1 MLDSFPLT
9 ANAKIDRKALPTPD
23 GSGLSRQEYEAPQGE
38 LEQTLATIWQELLQ
52 VEKVSRWD
60 NFFDLGG
67 HSLLAVQLVSRIET
81 VFSKKIT
88 PRSVFDSPVLSD
100 LAHTIDREDDYHSI
114 AIVPVD
120 REQPLSLSYAQKRLW
135 LLDRIGGLGAAY
147 HMPLKLALEGDV
159 NLEKLDVA
167 LHEILRRHESL
178 RTVFQEV
185 DGEPVQ
191 VIRPPPQSSL
201 SVVDVSEQTPEEQK
215 TALLTIARQ
224 EAQAP
229 FDLSADLMMRW
240 KWVRQTPVRH
250 VLFITMHHIASDG
263 WSMPIVFKELKV
275 LYERS
280 VRGESSPLP
289 ALSIQYGDY
298 AQWQAQRLQGAE
310 FEASVS
316 YWQQALTAAPGI
328 HRLPTDYLRPNK
340 QSYQGARVEQ
350 RLPVALQKQLHAL
363 ARTSDSTLFIVLET
377 VFALLLLKRSGEH
390 DILIGSPTANR
401 THHSLEPLIGFF
413 VNMLV
418 LRTKIE
424 GNPDFSTLL
433 AQANRQSISAYEN
446 QSVPFDYLVDVLQPS
461 RSLAHHPVF
470 QIEFALQNTIQVQPH
485 CSLGKVEVIA
495 SALNSE
501 STKFDL
507 SAHFRETE
515 TGLQGYW
522 EYSTDLFEHTTVEQ
536 LAQDY
541 ESLLRRVV
549 DQPRLSV
556 NALCAPIDSVKAD
569 AFYIASTFTIEPIGP
584 YLRTLGVAFKRKVDI
599 NFAPFNQ
606 VLQLLADPGSAL
618 YGGQAHKVLFIRW
631 QDWAGDWS
639 NAPIRLYENGSL
651 FLRSLESVL
660 EAVGVTVI
668 ECSVSAELGH
678 NETAMGYVSEL
689 SQSLQRLGASSTG
702 LTVLKMESI
711 NQLYAL
717 KDYAAAQLDKQASVP
732 YQEVAYAA
740 LSVQLWR
747 SYYSRVSPPRK
758 VIVVDC
764 DNTLWRGV
772 CGEDAVAGVEID
784 AHYRGVQSFLLQQKQ
799 RGYVLALCSN
809 NIAEDVD
816 AVFATHPQMLL
827 SKSDLVAEQID
838 CSPKSSNLKTIAEQL
853 NVELDSLIFIDDDAV
868 QCAEVQSRCAG
879 VHVVHLP
886 QDEASRVAYLSRS
899 WLFDRADT
907 GSTVAMDRTH
917 LDNKA
922 REDSNDSKE
931 SKEEFYRSVPTRL
944 NTTEV
949 HRLLNDLECLEE
961 SARIQ
966 GTAGST
972 LGAVSKAVR
981 YVRPETLMETQLATI
996 WSQVLAIP
1004 EGLIGRRHDFFALG
1018 GHSLQAVQLLAKIE
1032 QRLSRSLSIDA
1043 IFAHPVLSQLA
1054 ERLETLETQAYVAI
1068 KSVDRDQPL
1077 PLSWS
1082 QQRLWFIAQ
1091 LDEQASL
1098 AYHMP
1103 VSVRLTGE
1111 LNQEALDQTLSTLL
1125 ERHEVLRTTIVQNDA
1140 GEPSQAIH
1148 PETSFALS
1156 RVDLSG
1162 VNREEQGQ
1170 RLAEIGQVEAQTS
1183 FDFEQGPLIR
1193 GQLIDLGVNEQD
1205 KPEYVLLA
1213 TMHHIV
1219 SDGWSMGIFSREIT
1233 ALYAAYSSGKENP
1246 LAPLEIQYAD
1256 YAHWQRSTLAEEG
1269 LGEQLSYWQGQL
1281 SDALELLTLPWD
1293 RARPAQQDYRG
1304 GYVGIHLG
1312 EELTEQL
1319 NTLAK
1324 SKGMTL
1330 YMVLLCAW
1338 GMLLSRLS
1346 GQETVVIATP
1356 VANRGRLELKDQIG
1370 FFVNILAIRIDID
1383 PAKSL
1388 AAHLDEVR
1396 EQTLNAYAHQD
1407 VPFDMVVE
1415 KIQPARSLSYGPVC
1429 QAAFTFDN
1437 GLYEDDI
1444 DLVDIA
1450 LSDVALLDGTV
1461 HPNVQSQYDIAL
1473 MLRELNS
1480 GEDAVIQGEVVYAS
1494 ALFDEQTIERWTEY
1508 LVRLLKGLV
1517 QEHRQ
1522 AESVGLV
1529 PILSDAEQEVLVYR
1543 FNGTEAYYPKDKCI
1557 HELFEEQ
1564 VAQNPHAIALVSED
1578 KALSYDQLNKKANQF
1593 AHELVGLGVQPDSL
1607 VGFCLDRSAEA
1618 IVGLLGILKAGG
1630 AYLPLDPSYP
1640 EDRLRYMIEDSG
1652 ISTLVTQ
1659 LDLFVYL
1666 PVSDQQIICVDLE
1679 DAVSDQPTTNIPPEN
1694 RRLSSSNLAYVMY
1707 TSGTTG
1713 RPKGTL
1719 IEHRAVVS
1727 LVVNNT
1733 YVPLTTTTR
1742 FLQGATL
1749 SFDAATLEVWGAL
1762 LNGGQ
1767 LAIFS
1772 NRYVSSKELGDF
1784 ISTRSVNTAILTTGL
1799 FDQFVSTYAK
1809 PLDGLD
1815 YLIFGGEA
1823 ANPSAVS
1830 SMKERNPKMSLI
1842 NAYGPAENTTITTCY
1857 AVPKDWKEGEKLPI
1871 GSQINARKV
1880 YILDKSGIPSPVGVV
1895 GELYVGGAGIAREY
1909 LNLPE
1914 LTAER
1919 FITNPFSED
1928 PAERLYK
1935 TGDLGRWNK
1944 EGTIEFFGRNDS
1956 QVKIR
1961 GFRIELSEMESWLR
1975 EQTGIDDVLVVVS
1988 GEGNAKQL
1996 VGYVTAEVE
2005 GDLQL
2010 GVIHSAIRVSLP
2022 EYMIPSELILLES
2035 FPLTANG
2042 KIDRKALPE
2051 PDGSGLSRPEY
2062 EAPEGETEQAL
2073 ATIWR
2078 NLLQV
2083 EQVGRGDNY
2092 FDLGG
2097 HSLLAVQ
2104 LVSRIEQGLSRTLS
2118 LKTLFDRPVLSD
2130 LACELEDSVDHE
2142 YIAIERVDRE
2152 QPLPLSWSQ
2161 QRLWFIAQLD
2171 EQASLAY
2178 HMPVSVRLTGE
2189 LNQAALDQTLST
2201 LLERHEVLRT
2211 TFVQNEAGEP
2221 IQVIHSETS
2230 FALSRVDLSGV
2241 NRKEQG
2247 QRIADLEQVESE
2259 TAFDLENGPLIRGR
2273 LIDLGINNEQ
2283 EPEYVLLATMHHIVS
2298 DGWSMGI
2305 FSREIT
2311 ALYTAYLSGKENPL
2325 APLEIQYADYAH
2337 WQRSTLAEEGLGE
2350 QLSYWQGQLSDVP
2363 ELLTLPWDRARPAQQ
2378 DYRGGSVDIQ
2388 LGEELTK
2395 QLSALAQSKGM
2406 TLYMV
2411 LLSAWGMLLSRLSG
2425 QETVVVGTP
2434 VANRPREELEGL
2446 IGFFV
2451 NTLAIRLDVDTQSRS
2466 LSAIILMTSKRSHC
2480 SAPMII
2486 RTCRLSR
2493 WWN

>member
-1 MLDSFPLT
+1 
-9 ANAKIDRKALPTPD
+9 
-23 GSGLSRQEYEAPQGE
+23 
-38 LEQTLATIWQELLQ
+38 
-52 VEKVSRWD
+52 
-60 NFFDLGG
+60 
-67 HSLLAVQLVSRIET
+67 
-81 VFSKKIT
+81 
-88 PRSVFDSPVLSD
+88 
-100 LAHTIDREDDYHSI
+100 
-114 AIVPVD
+114 
-120 REQPLSLSYAQKRLW
+120 
-135 LLDRIGGLGAAY
+135 
-147 HMPLKLALEGDV
+147 
-159 NLEKLDVA
+159 
-167 LHEILRRHESL
+167 
-178 RTVFQEV
+178 
-185 DGEPVQ
+185 
-191 VIRPPPQSSL
+191 
-201 SVVDVSEQTPEEQK
+201 
-215 TALLTIARQ
+215 
-224 EAQAP
+224 
-229 FDLSADLMMRW
+229 
-240 KWVRQTPVRH
+240 
-250 VLFITMHHIASDG
+250 
-263 WSMPIVFKELKV
+263 
-275 LYERS
+275 
-280 VRGESSPLP
+280 
-289 ALSIQYGDY
+289 
-298 AQWQAQRLQGAE
+298 
-310 FEASVS
+310 
-316 YWQQALTAAPGI
+316 
-328 HRLPTDYLRPNK
+328 
-340 QSYQGARVEQ
+340 
-350 RLPVALQKQLHAL
+350 
-363 ARTSDSTLFIVLET
+363 
-377 VFALLLLKRSGEH
+377 
-390 DILIGSPTANR
+390 
-401 THHSLEPLIGFF
+401 
-413 VNMLV
+413 
-418 LRTKIE
+418 
-424 GNPDFSTLL
+424 
-433 AQANRQSISAYEN
+433 
-446 QSVPFDYLVDVLQPS
+446 
-461 RSLAHHPVF
+461 
-470 QIEFALQNTIQVQPH
+470 
-485 CSLGKVEVIA
+485 
-495 SALNSE
+495 
-501 STKFDL
+501 
-507 SAHFRETE
+507 
-515 TGLQGYW
+515 
-522 EYSTDLFEHTTVEQ
+522 
-536 LAQDY
+536 
-541 ESLLRRVV
+541 
-549 DQPRLSV
+549 
-556 NALCAPIDSVKAD
+556 
-569 AFYIASTFTIEPIGP
+569 
-584 YLRTLGVAFKRKVDI
+584 
-599 NFAPFNQ
+599 
-606 VLQLLADPGSAL
+606 
-618 YGGQAHKVLFIRW
+618 
-631 QDWAGDWS
+631 
-639 NAPIRLYENGSL
+639 
-651 FLRSLESVL
+651 
-660 EAVGVTVI
+660 
-668 ECSVSAELGH
+668 
-678 NETAMGYVSEL
+678 
-689 SQSLQRLGASSTG
+689 
-702 LTVLKMESI
+702 
-711 NQLYAL
+711 
-717 KDYAAAQLDKQASVP
+717 
-732 YQEVAYAA
+732 
-740 LSVQLWR
+740 
-747 SYYSRVSPPRK
+747 
-758 VIVVDC
+758 
-764 DNTLWRGV
+764 
-772 CGEDAVAGVEID
+772 
-784 AHYRGVQSFLLQQKQ
+784 
-799 RGYVLALCSN
+799 
-809 NIAEDVD
+809 
-816 AVFATHPQMLL
+816 
-827 SKSDLVAEQID
+827 
-838 CSPKSSNLKTIAEQL
+838 
-853 NVELDSLIFIDDDAV
+853 
-868 QCAEVQSRCAG
+868 
-879 VHVVHLP
+879 
-886 QDEASRVAYLSRS
+886 
-899 WLFDRADT
+899 
-907 GSTVAMDRTH
+907 
-917 LDNKA
+917 
-922 REDSNDSKE
+922 
-931 SKEEFYRSVPTRL
+931 
-944 NTTEV
+944 
-949 HRLLNDLECLEE
+949 
-961 SARIQ
+961 
-966 GTAGST
+966 
-972 LGAVSKAVR
+972 
-981 YVRPETLMETQLATI
+981 
-996 WSQVLAIP
+996 
-1004 EGLIGRRHDFFALG
+1004 
-1018 GHSLQAVQLLAKIE
+1018 
-1032 QRLSRSLSIDA
+1032 
-1043 IFAHPVLSQLA
+1043 
-1054 ERLETLETQAYVAI
+1054 
-1068 KSVDRDQPL
+1068 
-1077 PLSWS
+1077 
-1082 QQRLWFIAQ
+1082 
-1091 LDEQASL
+1091 
-1098 AYHMP
+1098 
-1103 VSVRLTGE
+1103 
-1111 LNQEALDQTLSTLL
+1111 
-1125 ERHEVLRTTIVQNDA
+1125 
-1140 GEPSQAIH
+1140 
-1148 PETSFALS
+1148 
-1156 RVDLSG
+1156 
-1162 VNREEQGQ
+1162 
-1170 RLAEIGQVEAQTS
+1170 
-1183 FDFEQGPLIR
+1183 
-1193 GQLIDLGVNEQD
+1193 
-1205 KPEYVLLA
+1205 
-1213 TMHHIV
+1213 MHHIV

-1233 ALYAAYSSGKENP
+1233 ALYEAYASGKENP
-1246 LAPLEIQYAD
+1246 LTPLEIQYAD

-1269 LGEQLSYWQGQL
+1269 LGEQLSYWQDQL
-1281 SDALELLTLPWD
+1281 SDAPDLLTLPWD

-1388 AAHLDEVR
+1388 AAYLDEVR

-1429 QAAFTFDN
+1429 QADFTFEN
-1437 GLYEDDI
+1437 GLYEDDV

-1450 LSDVALLDGTV
+1450 LSDVALLDGTA

-1494 ALFDEQTIERWTEY
+1494 ALFDEQTIEKWTEY

-1659 LDLFVYL
+1659 LDLFVDL

-1742 FLQGATL
+1742 FLQGAAL
-1749 SFDAATLEVWGAL
+1749 SFDAATLEVWGPL

-1784 ISTRSVNTAILTTGL
+1784 MSTRAVNTAWLTSGL
-1799 FDQFVSTYAK
+1799 FDQFVSTYRE
-1809 PLDGLD
+1809 PLPNLRH
-1815 YLIFGGEA
+1815 LLVGGDVV
-1823 ANPSAVS
+1823 NSSSVS
-1830 SMKERNPKMSLI
+1830 SMKGGNPDVTMI
-1842 NAYGPAENTTITTCY
+1842 NGYGPTENTTFTACY
-1857 AVPKDWKEGEKLPI
+1857 VVPKGWEEGDKLPI
-1871 GSQINARKV
+1871 GSPISARKV
-1880 YILDKSGIPSPVGVV
+1880 FILDESEMLCAIGVV

-1944 EGTIEFFGRNDS
+1944 EGTIEFYGRNDS

-1961 GFRIELSEMESWLR
+1961 GFRIELSEVESWLR
-1975 EQTGIDDVLVVVS
+1975 EQTGIDDVLVVVY

-2078 NLLQV
+2078 DLLQV

-2118 LKTLFDRPVLSD
+2118 LKSLFDHPVLSD
-2130 LACELEDSVDHE
+2130 LAAQLQSSEKQG
-2142 YIAIERVDRE
+2142 YIAIERVDRD

-2178 HMPVSVRLTGE
+2178 HIPVSVRLTGE
-2189 LNQAALDQTLST
+2189 LNQEALNQTLST

-2221 IQVIHSETS
+2221 IQVIHPETS

-2273 LIDLGINNEQ
+2273 LIDLGVNNEK
-2283 EPEYVLLATMHHIVS
+2283 EPEFVLLATMHHIVS

-2311 ALYTAYLSGKENPL
+2311 ALYAAYSSGKENPL
-2325 APLEIQYADYAH
+2325 TPLEIQYADYAH

-2350 QLSYWQGQLSDVP
+2350 QLSYWQGQLSDAP
-2363 ELLTLPWDRARPAQQ
+2363 ELLTLPWDRARPARQ
-2378 DYRGGSVDIQ
+2378 DYRGGRVDIQ
-2388 LGEELTK
+2388 LGEELTE
-2395 QLSALAQSKGM
+2395 QLKALAQSKGM

-2434 VANRPREELEGL
+2434 VANRPRAELEGL

-2451 NTLAIRLDVDTQSRS
+2451 NTLAIRLDVDTQSTLSGYLEQVREQTLNGYGHQDAPFEQVVDVIQPGRS
-2466 LSAIILMTSKRSHC
+2466 LSHSALFQAMFAFQTMPNEGEFELTEVMLSSVG
-2480 SAPMII
+2480 SAPRSDQGNEQNKFDINLTLEEIATDQGRVIVGGLAYASALFDKATIERWSEYLVRLLTGLVEEHSQVELVGQLPMISAAEREQVLYEFNATELTYPKDKCIHELFEEQVAHNPVAIALVHGEAQLTYEELNHKSNKLAHYLLSQGVKPDALIGLCVQRSVEMVVGMLGILKAGGAYVPIDPAYPQQRLVYILDDAGIELLLTQESLKDGLPLKDQQVVCLDKEEFADQSNRNLVADSLGLAPDSMAYVIYTSGTTGNPKGVLIEHHNLVNYSYCALEHYYKDVAGALFNGSFCFDGAISNIYLPLISGGKVVMISEINTHDGVIDCLDEESYLVKITASQAELLIAQSRDKNHISHTFVIGGERFPVELYRKVQDKFPVSSIYNHYGPTEATIGCSLYEIDPQSLGEELPIGSPMGNTQMYILDSHAEPSGIGVSGEIFIGGEGVARGYLNRSELTASSFIHDRFSENPDARLYRTGDMGYWNEDGTIALLGRNDEQIKI
-2486 RTCRLSR
+2486 RGYRVEPGEIESKLREHEQVEDALVVSFGEDNDQRLVGYVIAATEDDKQGQAESLKPEEVREQLKALLPEYMVPSELMVLEAFPMTPNGKLDRKALPEPDGRGLSR
-2493 WWN
+2493 GEYEAPIGDTEQALAEIWQELLRVDQVGRWDNFFDLGGHSLLAVQLVARIERGVSRTLSLRDLFDCPVLSEMADVLESSTEHKYITIERTNRDTPLPLSWSQQRLWFIAQLDEQASLAYHMPVSVRLNRRAESGSTGSNSEHTA